1 MREFWT
7 PEEIAR
13 LEPHLEERVDHEM
26 LHQLI
31 PSRTTG
37 AIRCQ
42 LAKMRAERGINPR
55 SFNPPIALSTDRS
68 YEKMVKKGTSELAAK
83 FQASWEAT
91 RDHYLGQRA
100 A

>member
-26 LHQLI
+26 LHRLI
-31 PSRTTG
+31 PTRSKTS
-37 AIRCQ
+37 IRCQ
-42 LAKMRAERGINPR
+42 LAKMRKERGIDAR
-55 SFNPPIALSTDRS
+55 SLNPPIALSTDRS
-68 YEKMVKKGTSELAAK
+68 FEKMVTKGTLKLAVAWDSAWK
-83 FQASWEAT
+83 AT
-91 RDHYLGQRA
+91 LDQYLGQRA